1 MESLV
6 RREEGTSSSECIYTF
21 FLLEGRQVHALRRTG
36 TSSNECRSFPDQTR
50 GTERVLERGVASL
63 GEREKYP

>member
-6 RREEGTSSSECIYTF
+6 RREEGTSSSECIYI

-36 TSSNECRSFPDQTR
+36 TFSSECRIFTHR
-50 GTERVLERGVASL
+50 GEAHARPAADRNLVLRV
-63 GEREKYP
+63 